1 MHAFRIS
8 LEIMIHDFR
17 FACRQLLKAPGFSIA
32 AIFVLA
38 LGIGANTAVFS
49 LVNTMLFAP
58 PGYAQPH
65 ELVQI
70 FSQDKKNPK
79 SFRAFSYPT
88 LTDIREQ
95 NSVFSGVC
103 AYNLG
108 MVGVEENGNTRR
120 VFADIVSSD
129 YFAVLGVPPLRGR
142 VFLPEEETPGRN
154 AAVAIVSYP
163 YWSRHNRDPSVL
175 GSQIRINGR
184 SFTVVGILP
193 PTFTGTMT
201 VFSPEVWLPLSAYDF
216 IASNSVSEKNKP
228 LVSREGEHLL
238 LLARFKPGMTAAS
251 SGPALQTLATNLEKA
266 FPVEQKDQTF
276 TTRPVSR
283 FSISDDPPDD
293 SQVAAIAP
301 LLMGMAAIV
310 LLVACLNLANML
322 LARGTARRKEIALRL
337 ALGGSRWR
345 IVRQLL
351 SEGLLLALLGGIGGL
366 MLGVWCSGLMA
377 RSISGLMPLDV
388 VWNGGPS
395 VPVLA
400 TTFGFCLVATIC
412 FGLGPAMKLS
422 RSSVIED
429 LKEHAGEDVVRRR
442 WRFLP
447 RNPLVVSQ
455 IAFSLALLTAAA
467 LFIRG
472 ADKAAAFETGLHAQ
486 HDLLLEVDAGL
497 SGASPLQVQQTYRA
511 LTDRFATLPGV
522 QHVSVSAT
530 APFGMLSLG
539 KAIQRAGTHV
549 APDQKPATAAE
560 GLAFAAR
567 FHSVGADYFATV
579 GLPILRGRAFSPNE
593 ATQSEGPA
601 VAIIDETLARK
612 LWPDGD
618 ALGQYIRYADDN
630 APRAKGDG
638 GDNMGISQGGK
649 GNIKTGEP
657 IEVIGIVPSTRG
669 ALFEHQPRGSI
680 YVPFARGFQT
690 AAYFFLQCPAV
701 TKENT
706 AGMTDSIRRAARETD
721 PTLPV
726 LSLKTFSQHVDS
738 NLQLW
743 TVRAGATLFTVFGVL
758 ALLLAI
764 VGIYGVKAYSV
775 ARRTREIGIRMALGA
790 RPNTVQWM
798 ILREGSFMLAGGI
811 VIGLL
816 LAIAT
821 GKILSG
827 ILYQVGAL
835 DPVAFSVAPLLLAVA
850 TLLATWLPARRATRI
865 TPMMALR
872 TE

>member
-1 MHAFRIS
+1 
-8 LEIMIHDFR
+8 MIHDFR
-17 FACRQLLKAPGFSIA
+17 FACRQLIKAPGFAIA

-65 ELVQI
+65 ELVQV

-88 LTDIREQ
+88 LLDIRAQ
-95 NSVFSGVC
+95 NSVFSGLAAHNV
-103 AYNLG
+103 G
-108 MVGVEENGNTRR
+108 MVGLGEKGNTRR

-129 YFAVLGVPPLRGR
+129 YFAVLGVATLRGR
-142 VFLPEEETPGRN
+142 VFLPEEETSD
-154 AAVAIVSYP
+154 AHVAIVSYS
-163 YWSRHNRDPSVL
+163 YWARHNFDPSVL
-175 GSQIRINGR
+175 GSRILINGR
-184 SFTVVGILP
+184 SCTVVGILP
-193 PTFTGTMT
+193 QTFTGTMM
-201 VFSPEVWLPLSAYDF
+201 VFSPQVWMPLSAYDA
-216 IASNSVSEKNKP
+216 IANNFATEKNKP
-228 LVSREGEHLL
+228 LASREGEHLL
-238 LLARFKPGMTAAS
+238 LIGRFKPGMTALTADA
-251 SGPALQTLATNLEKA
+251 ALKTLATNLEKA

-276 TTRPVSR
+276 TTAPISR

-293 SQVAAIAP
+293 GDVAAMAP

-310 LLVACLNLANML
+310 LLVACLNLANSL

-345 IVRQLL
+345 IIRQLL
-351 SEGLLLALLGGIGGL
+351 TEGLLLALLGGLGGSI
-366 MLGVWCSGLMA
+366 LGIWCSGLLA
-377 RSISGLMPLDV
+377 QSLTSLMPLDV

-395 VPVLA
+395 LPVLA
-400 TTFGFCLVATIC
+400 ITFGFCLLGTVC
-412 FGLGPAMKLS
+412 FALGPAMKLS

-447 RNPLVVSQ
+447 RNPLVVAQ

-472 ADKAAAFETGLHAQ
+472 ANKAARFETGLHAEK
-486 HDLLLEVDAGL
+486 DLLLEVDASL
-497 SGASPLQVQQTYRA
+497 SGASPTQVQQTYRA
-511 LTDRFATLPGV
+511 LSDRLVALPGV
-522 QHVSVSAT
+522 QRVSISAT

-539 KAIQRAGTHV
+539 KAIQRAGVHV
-549 APDQKPATAAE
+549 APDQKPSNAAD
-560 GLAFAAR
+560 GLAYKAR

-579 GLPILRGRAFSPNE
+579 GLPILRGRAFSVNE
-593 ATQSEGPA
+593 VAQSEGPA

-612 LWPDGD
+612 LWPDSD
-618 ALGQYIRYADDN
+618 ALGQSIQYADDN
-630 APRAKGDG
+630 APRAKSDSP
-638 GDNMGISQGGK
+638 DTMGISQGGK
-649 GNIKTGEP
+649 GNIKTGEA
-657 IEVIGIVPSTRG
+657 IEVIGIVPSTRA
-669 ALFEHQPRGSI
+669 ALFERQPRGSI
-680 YVPFARGFQT
+680 YVPFGRGFQS
-690 AAYFFLQCPAV
+690 AAYFFLQCPGL
-701 TKENT
+701 TKENV
-706 AGMTDSIRRAARETD
+706 AQMADAIRRTIREVD

-726 LSLKTFSQHVDS
+726 LSIKTFPQHIDS

-743 TVRAGATLFTVFGVL
+743 TVRAGATLFTIFGGL
-758 ALLLAI
+758 ALTLAI
-764 VGIYGVKAYSV
+764 VGVYGVKAYSV

-790 RPNTVQWM
+790 RPSTVQWM
-798 ILREGSFMLAGGI
+798 ILREGSFMLAGGM

-821 GKILSG
+821 GKILNG
-827 ILYQVGAL
+827 MLYQVGAL
-835 DPVAFSVAPLLLAVA
+835 DPVAFSTAPLLLAGA

-865 TPMMALR
+865 SPMMALR